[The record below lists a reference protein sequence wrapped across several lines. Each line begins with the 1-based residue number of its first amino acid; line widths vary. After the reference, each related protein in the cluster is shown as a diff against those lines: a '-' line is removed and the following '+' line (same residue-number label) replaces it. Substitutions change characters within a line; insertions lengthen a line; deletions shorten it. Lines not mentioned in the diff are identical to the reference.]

1 MTYKDLAHGG
11 FAQASKRFLEDLD
24 ALPESA
30 FTHSFGPATRTVAD
44 IVYEVN
50 LVNKH
55 VAMTLRDEEPF
66 AWPEGGWITAP
77 EGFDSKSVVTE
88 AFRSTSE
95 MVLSTLEGLSEE
107 QFLEL
112 QATDQGEK
120 TRLQQCQFM
129 SMHVWYHSGQLN
141 FIQTLLG
148 DSDWHWS

>member
-1 MTYKDLAHGG
+1 
-11 FAQASKRFLEDLD
+11 
-24 ALPESA
+24 
-30 FTHSFGPATRTVAD
+30 
-44 IVYEVN
+44 
-50 LVNKH
+50 
-55 VAMTLRDEEPF
+55 
-66 AWPEGGWITAP
+66 
-77 EGFDSKSVVTE
+77 
-88 AFRSTSE
+88 

-129 SMHVWYHSGQLN
+129 SMHIWYHSGQLN